1 MIRNQGGCHCG
12 KVRFTTE
19 YDPLLVGQCHC
30 ARCRRLFGTVAV
42 SAMFGKDEVEIT
54 GETVEYTFNGGSGM
68 PVHLHS
74 CPTCSTRV
82 YGEPEAFNG
91 VIGIVLGAFDNSLEF
106 EPKGEIFTNYKMKW
120 LRDSGCIRES
130 FEEAAV
136 MERMQAMM
144 ENLDQRT

>member
-1 MIRNQGGCHCG
+1 MLSIQSFL
-12 KVRFTTE
+12 KISEVLSV
-19 YDPLLVGQCHC
+19 DLLKGLERGLERSPKHLGQ
-30 ARCRRLFGTVAV
+30 
-42 SAMFGKDEVEIT
+42 M
-54 GETVEYTFNGGSGM
+54 
-68 PVHLHS
+68 HS

-120 LRDSGCIRES
+120 LRDSGCIQES